1 MNAHFSRLAIDS
13 PSSRRRL
20 ALRLGL
26 AAFTLLLIVL
36 PLAHVTAL
44 RSAGFAFGILSSG
57 FLYYSPA
64 EAQPRTWPLLWVF
77 VVWLTAALLSLSSS
91 PDVLPALE
99 MIWNEV
105 IKSALI
111 FYAAYILARAHR
123 DASTWFIPAAASLS
137 FLAFV
142 SIVSFSSAGVWLV
155 VGPVPALGEYN
166 TSAITLLP
174 FVFLPVFGSW
184 RLQLGH
190 RALPIAI
197 STLVLVMTAAVLSQS
212 RSFWLVAAVMTIV
225 STLIWSW
232 KRQHQWKVS
241 ITWVGGGLGL
251 LVLIAALVTRWR
263 GIDLLF
269 FKSRSVIYTPVISHI
284 LQQAP
289 ITGFGYGHESS
300 QEWYRQNMVDAG
312 VLHAHN
318 IVLSYAEQM
327 GLPGFLAIL
336 GIFGGLAAR
345 FSRRI
350 SDSDP
355 FRASL
360 ATIGLALVA
369 GVFVK
374 NNFDVFFA
382 RHNLLLFFLCC
393 GLLLG
398 ATEADGTPQ
407 ARKV

>member
-1 MNAHFSRLAIDS
+1 MNAHFSRLAIDT
-13 PSSRRRL
+13 PSSRHRL
-20 ALRLGL
+20 ALWVGV
-26 AAFTLLLIVL
+26 AAFTLLMIAL

-44 RSAGFAFGILSSG
+44 RSVGFVSGVLSAF
-57 FLYYSPA
+57 FLYFSLA
-64 EAQPRTWPLLWVF
+64 KAQLRTWPLLWVF
-77 VVWLTAALLSLSSS
+77 VIWLTAALLSLRSSTN
-91 PDVLPALE
+91 VLPALA

-123 DASTWFIPAAASLS
+123 DASTWFISAAASLS

-142 SIVSFSSAGVWLV
+142 SIVSFFSAGAWRV
-155 VGPVPALGEYN
+155 VGPVPALGDYN

-174 FVFLPVFGSW
+174 FVFLPVFGHW
-184 RLQLGH
+184 RQKLG
-190 RALPIAI
+190 RKALPVVILTA
-197 STLVLVMTAAVLSQS
+197 VLAMTAAAFSQS
-212 RSFWLVAAVMTIV
+212 RSFWLVAAVMIIV
-225 STLIWSW
+225 PTLIWSW
-232 KRQHQWKVS
+232 KRQQHWKIS
-241 ITWVGGGLGL
+241 IAWVGGGLVL
-251 LVLIAALVTRWR
+251 LVFIAALVARWR
-263 GIDLLF
+263 GTDLLF
-269 FKSRSVIYTPVISHI
+269 FGSRSVIYAPVISHL
-284 LQQAP
+284 LQQSP

-300 QEWYRQNMVDAG
+300 QEWYRQNMIEAG

-327 GLPGFLAIL
+327 GLPGLLAIF

-345 FSRRI
+345 FYRKL

-374 NNFDVFFA
+374 NNLDIFFV

-398 ATEADGTPQ
+398 ATESDGTLQ
-407 ARKV
+407 AKKA